1 MIPAKSVSVI
11 VVAAGEG
18 RRMGGALRKPWM
30 ELAGVPVV
38 VRTLDRFASLE
49 ITRELVLVVHPD
61 DVARA
66 EALCTRFPA
75 LRVVPGGAHRVESV
89 RAGLAAVSKD
99 ATLVAVQDG
108 VRPLVTEAVIR
119 RTCEAALKTGAALP
133 VVPVLATLKEVGES
147 GVVSR
152 TVGRERLFEAQTP
165 QVFRAELLRRA
176 YDALGDTSVTDDAQA
191 VEKLGHAVAAVEGS
205 RHNIK
210 ITTPEDLRVAELL
223 LQVEGRSRHNDE

>member
-1 MIPAKSVSVI
+1 MIPPRSVSVI

-18 RRMGGALRKPWM
+18 RRMGGSLRKPWL

-38 VRTLDRFASLE
+38 ARTVERFASLDF
-49 ITRELVLVVHPD
+49 TRDIILVVHPD

-66 EALCTRFPA
+66 EALGKRFPA
-75 LRVVPGGAHRVESV
+75 LCVVQGGAHRVESV
-89 RAGLAAVSKD
+89 RAGIAAVSKD

-147 GVVSR
+147 GSVSR
-152 TVGRERLFEAQTP
+152 TVAREKLFEAQTP
-165 QVFRAELLRRA
+165 QVFRVELLRRA
-176 YDALGDTSVTDDAQA
+176 YDALGDANVTDDAQV

-210 ITTPEDLRVAELL
+210 ITTPEDLKLAELFL
-223 LQVEGRSRHNDE
+223 RMEE

>member
-1 MIPAKSVSVI
+1 MIPPRSVSVI

-30 ELAGVPVV
+30 ELGGVPVV
-38 VRTLDRFASLE
+38 VRTVERFAALDVVRE
-49 ITRELVLVVHPD
+49 IVLVVHPD

-66 EALCTRFPA
+66 EALRKRFPS

-89 RAGLAAVSKD
+89 RAGLAAVAED

-119 RTCEAALKTGAALP
+119 RTCEAALKVGAALP
-133 VVPVLATLKEVGES
+133 VVPVAATLKEVDGS
-147 GVVSR
+147 GVVTR
-152 TVGRERLFEAQTP
+152 TVAREKLFEAQTP
-165 QVFRAELLRRA
+165 QVFRAELVRRA
-176 YDALGDTSVTDDAQA
+176 YDALGNNDVTDDAQA
-191 VEKLGHAVAAVEGS
+191 VERLGHAVAAVEGS

-210 ITTPEDLRVAELL
+210 ITTPEDLKVAELL
-223 LQVEGRSRHNDE
+223 LQVESHSR